1 MNIKSIKINCYKSIK
16 NPIELDL
23 NLINTFI
30 GQNNSGKSN
39 ILDAIELCINPE
51 KDNSLLF
58 YDKSDIILNIEFT
71 EDEIKEFSFPNSRA
85 NLILKNKKRI
95 LLFEEMDFMYDNRI
109 SNYLSSKIKRLN
121 EEVFLDLDSTNKDF
135 RSIFN
140 YKQNFLEFQ
149 NNLKKHFPKIS
160 TTKNAL
166 DINYEHKGIKEGNR
180 DATIDWLGSGFSRIF
195 TILLYIY
202 HPEYNIIMIDEPE
215 NHLHPAMIRKLLWAM
230 QNSNSGQ
237 ILFTTHSPLFITPIS
252 LPQLVRVAK
261 EEGATRVFTIKNT
274 NYTLDRLIKE
284 LNADNL
290 EMFFSDEVVLV
301 EGVSDKLLF
310 TSLINNFYTGD
321 KDIKVI
327 QTYGKGNAVI
337 YGEVLNIFN
346 IPYIMIFDRDML
358 KGNYMNDLLNRIDL
372 KLKNVSGDNF
382 VKELKKHRIFV
393 LPNGD
398 LEANYPRKY
407 QKYDSKSE
415 NALYASSSI
424 TEEDFNSDKMK
435 NLKEIISSL

>member
-1 MNIKSIKINCYKSIK
+1 MFLDKIKINLYKSIK
-16 NPIELDL
+16 NPIDLDL
-23 NLINTFI
+23 NLMNTFI

-39 ILDAIELCINPE
+39 ILDAIELCIDPT
-51 KDNSLLF
+51 KDNTSLF
-58 YDKSDIILNIEFT
+58 YDKSNIILNIEFT
-71 EDEIKEFSFPNSRA
+71 EFEVKEFLFPSDRA
-85 NLILKNKKRI
+85 NLILKNQKRI
-95 LLFEEMDFMYDNRI
+95 LSFKKKDIEYDEKI

-121 EEVFLDLDSTNKDF
+121 ENVFLDLDCINEDF
-135 RSIFN
+135 KNIFK
-140 YKQNFLEFQ
+140 YKQNFYEFQ
-149 NNLKKHFPKIS
+149 YNLKKHFPKIS

-166 DINYEHKGIKEGNR
+166 DINYEHKGIKEGDR
-180 DATIDWLGSGFSRIF
+180 DATIDWLGSGFSRVF

-237 ILFTTHSPLFITPIS
+237 ILFTTHSPLFITPVS
-252 LPQLVRVAK
+252 LPQLIKVVKK
-261 EEGATRVFTIKNT
+261 ENITSVLTIKNK
-274 NYTLDRLIKE
+274 NYNLDRLIKE

-310 TSLINNFYTGD
+310 TSLINNFYMGE

-327 QTYGKGNAVI
+327 QTYGKGNAVV
-337 YGEVLNIFN
+337 YAEVLNIFD
-346 IPYIMIFDRDML
+346 IPYVMIFDRDML
-358 KGNYMNDLLNRIDL
+358 QGNYLRDLLNRIDL

-382 VKELKKHRIFV
+382 IKELKKYRIFV

-424 TEEDFNSDKMK
+424 TEEDFNSLKMK
-435 NLKEIISSL
+435 NLKEIINSL